1 MNASARLSPLRAR
14 RGVRTDATRRVEAA
28 FAAVAMDVLDVPVD
42 PLSADQGTAPVLALG
57 LVALRRLAT
66 LPCRATPRPERG
78 RRRRLEPRASW
89 PTRRAPIVAQATPTK
104 STIISTTRKTGSSS
118 IAGGGGV
125 CVVWCGKAYDGGGA
139 PRRRMRSGE
148 SLSLGGGAGTR
159 GIKGGVYGGTATC

>member
-1 MNASARLSPLRAR
+1 MDASARLSPLRAR

-42 PLSADQGTAPVLALG
+42 PLSADQGTAPTVLALG

-66 LPCRATPRPERG
+66 LPCRAAPRPECV

-89 PTRRAPIVAQATPTK
+89 PTRRAPIVAQATPTM

-125 CVVWCGKAYDGGGA
+125 CVVWRSKAYDGGGA
-139 PRRRMRSGE
+139 PRRRTDE
-148 SLSLGGGAGTR
+148 SLSLGGGAGTSGNKFR
-159 GIKGGVYGGTATC
+159 G